1 MTQEAWDR
9 YRKAGLRTVQSIN
22 SLRLLIALKWARSR
36 SPHFSTKVI
45 ERIARIDQRGV
56 EVPGAK
62 IEMAERHEEVQ
73 TADEGQRILVML
85 DLLQWVIRTWWR
97 LQYQVVLHN
106 HQAATCRTH
115 LKWCLLVLLRW
126 CSHLVWCHRH
136 LARALECLRC
146 IPCQVLLVA
155 SLLVPW
161 PCSHLAPLLF
171 HQPLVAEDPDPVAPT
186 QPNHSLLWSFQ
197 PPPQCLLLS
206 RSWTNSPT
214 WSPNKPVNS
223 KTITSKCISPCKTT
237 KSGTFKTNNKMA
249 WFLPTLTKKQQ
260 LQPHSL
266 KKTQIQVLSKA
277 LTQTLEST
285 RLIWISLIPLHSAMI
300 LTRITFKGIRK
311 SSAGLMR
318 WEMKRMKS

>member
-1 MTQEAWDR
+1 MTQKAWDG
-9 YRKAGLRTVQSIN
+9 YRKAGLRTAQSIN

-36 SPHFSTKVI
+36 SPHFSTKAI
-45 ERIARIDQRGV
+45 ERIARIDQRGA

-62 IEMAERHEEVQ
+62 MEMAERQGEEQ
-73 TADEGQRILVML
+73 TVDEGQRILVMV
-85 DLLQWVIRTWWR
+85 DLLQCNQWVTRTWWR

-126 CSHLVWCHRH
+126 CSHLVWCRHH

-161 PCSHLAPLLF
+161 PCFHLVLLLF
-171 HQPLVAEDPDPVAPT
+171 HQPLVAEEPDPVAPT
-186 QPNHSLLWSFQ
+186 PPNPSLLWSFP

-206 RSWTNSPT
+206 KSWANSPT
-214 WSPNKPVNS
+214 WSPNTPVNS
-223 KTITSKCISPCKTT
+223 KTITSKCTSLCKTI

-249 WFLPTLTKKQQ
+249 CILPILTKKQLLQ
-260 LQPHSL
+260 LHFLL
-266 KKTQIQVLSKA
+266 KKKKIMTQLLSKV
-277 LTQTLEST
+277 LTQTLENT
-285 RLIWISLIPLHSAMI
+285 RLI
-300 LTRITFKGIRK
+300 
-311 SSAGLMR
+311 
-318 WEMKRMKS
+318 